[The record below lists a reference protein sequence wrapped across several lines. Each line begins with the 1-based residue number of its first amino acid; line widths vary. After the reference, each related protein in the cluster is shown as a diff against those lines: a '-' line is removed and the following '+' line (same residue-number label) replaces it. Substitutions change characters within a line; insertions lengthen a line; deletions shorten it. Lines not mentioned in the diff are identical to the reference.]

1 MKSHNNQK
9 LLERYGKKTTWILG
23 DPDDLSDQNRE
34 EKVKYSV
41 RFRSTSQVQT
51 LQHVT
56 VLPKVKIRQKNQLYG
71 LLI

>member
-23 DPDDLSDQNRE
+23 HPDDLSDQNRE

-41 RFRSTSQVQT
+41 RFRSTSQVQI